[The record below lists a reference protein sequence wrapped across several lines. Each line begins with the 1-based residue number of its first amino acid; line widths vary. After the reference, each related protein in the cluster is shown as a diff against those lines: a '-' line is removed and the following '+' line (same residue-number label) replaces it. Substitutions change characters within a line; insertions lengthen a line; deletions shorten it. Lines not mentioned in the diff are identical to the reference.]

1 MTVQEVINRLSDT
14 LLLMN
19 IKDVALWFGM
29 GVVLFLSIYLMFA
42 WENKVRW
49 WLRLP
54 IINLFLFA
62 LLIIGG
68 ICEEIYLTFHP
79 KKRTKYIKTTIFQI
93 FF

>member
-1 MTVQEVINRLSDT
+1 MKDSEIIYRIYEFMSDNVFGLS
-14 LLLMN
+14 L
-19 IKDVALWFGM
+19 IPICIF
-29 GVVLFLSIYLMFA
+29 SIYLMFF

-54 IINLFLFA
+54 IINLLLFV

-68 ICEEIYLTFHP
+68 IVEEIYLTFHP
-79 KKRTKYIKTTIFQI
+79 DKRSKWIKTSIFDR

>member
-1 MTVQEVINRLSDT
+1 M
-14 LLLMN
+14 
-19 IKDVALWFGM
+19 KDSEIIY
-29 GVVLFLSIYLMFA
+29 SIYEFISGNIFELSLILICIFSIHLMFF

-54 IINLFLFA
+54 IINLLLFV

-68 ICEEIYLTFHP
+68 IVEEIYLTFHP
-79 KKRTKYIKTTIFQI
+79 NERTKYIKSSIFDR

>member
-1 MTVQEVINRLSDT
+1 MKDSEIIYSIYEFISDNVFGLS
-14 LLLMN
+14 L
-19 IKDVALWFGM
+19 ISISIF
-29 GVVLFLSIYLMFA
+29 SIYLMFF

-54 IINLFLFA
+54 IINLLLFV

-68 ICEEIYLTFHP
+68 IVEEIYLTFHP
-79 KKRTKYIKTTIFQI
+79 DERTKWIKTSIFDR

>member
-1 MTVQEVINRLSDT
+1 MKDSEIIYRIYEFMSDNVFGLS
-14 LLLMN
+14 L
-19 IKDVALWFGM
+19 ISICI
-29 GVVLFLSIYLMFA
+29 LSIYLMFS

-54 IINLFLFA
+54 IINLLLFV

-68 ICEEIYLTFHP
+68 IVEEIYLTFHP
-79 KKRTKYIKTTIFQI
+79 KERTKYIKTSIFDR

>member
-1 MTVQEVINRLSDT
+1 MKDSEIIYSIYEFMSDNVFGLS
-14 LLLMN
+14 L
-19 IKDVALWFGM
+19 ISICIF
-29 GVVLFLSIYLMFA
+29 SIYLMFF

-54 IINLFLFA
+54 IINLLLFV

-68 ICEEIYLTFHP
+68 TIEEIYLTFHP
-79 KKRTKYIKTTIFQI
+79 KERTKYIKTSIFDR